1 MDEQIKEA
9 STVEKLFSGAL
20 QTPLAAT
27 CCTTARRNALSFMLG
42 WFLLKTSRLSSSEVA
57 IIQSC

>member
-1 MDEQIKEA
+1 MDEQIKKA
-9 STVEKLFSGAL
+9 TTIEKPFFGGAQDAAGSDVL
-20 QTPLAAT
+20 QEMES
-27 CCTTARRNALSFMLG
+27 RALSFMLG